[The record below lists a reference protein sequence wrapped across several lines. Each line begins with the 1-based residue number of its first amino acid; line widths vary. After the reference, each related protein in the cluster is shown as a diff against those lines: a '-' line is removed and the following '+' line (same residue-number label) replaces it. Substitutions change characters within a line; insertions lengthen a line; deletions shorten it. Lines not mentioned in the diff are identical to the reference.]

1 MTSESDLQ
9 EARSEAKLILDLRD
23 EDVANAFFEHTMRRN
38 LTRTVRHLDRL
49 VKSGG
54 DDRKLGE
61 SALERLGFT
70 TQH

>member
-1 MTSESDLQ
+1 MTSESNLE
-9 EARSEAKLILDLRD
+9 EARSEAQLILALQD
-23 EDVANAFFEHTMRRN
+23 EEVAKIFFQQTMRRN
-38 LTRTVRHLDRL
+38 LSRTVRHLDRL

-70 TQH
+70 AEH